1 MSLNQK
7 INGSMLTN
15 EDLYNVFFQE
25 LDFHAWYHDEID
37 TYQEVNNIHAD
48 FFGLMPKSIKN
59 KTVEEIFMRTKEAES
74 FIADNR
80 VVFETGKK
88 LTVEQSI
95 TDQHGKRHILKIKR
109 QPVFS
114 ENKDVKGV
122 LCLGED
128 ITEQRKAEKGLYE
141 REELFQSII
150 ATLPDILLFLDENGR
165 YLKIWTGQNENLY
178 DSRERLLG
186 KKIEEVLPEKQAEV
200 IMKNLSEAL
209 KDVEIKVFEYELEV
223 LGGNKWFEARM
234 IAAGSD
240 RAVMVVRDIS
250 DRVMAQNKIEELHN
264 VAIRLASANNEE
276 VVYELTVEAA
286 ERILEFDVCT
296 LDLVED
302 DMFKVKMTSSGV
314 PDGGSVSGPIE
325 GIGGKVYKNQES
337 HITRDVREEELAN
350 PVKSEYRSAITVPI
364 EEYGI
369 FQVISTE
376 VEKFDKN
383 DLKLTELLV
392 SHTAT
397 AIKRFRAEKEI
408 RYLGF
413 HDKLTGLYNRM
424 FVEEE
429 LKRLDSE
436 RQLPLSIIAG
446 DVNSLKLVNDAFGHK
461 AGDEL
466 LKKIAAILKESCR
479 KEDIIGRFGG
489 DEFTIILPDT
499 SSKEA
504 KNILKRI
511 KINCQN
517 EDSSIIPVSIAL
529 GLATKKS
536 ENEDINEVLKNADTN
551 MYENKIKESEEVK
564 NIVLDTLMGKLGEK
578 EFETEL
584 HCERLKK
591 MAVEIGEELKFN
603 SNEMEKL
610 EKAAYLHDIGMIS
623 TPEKILNKK
632 AKLTDEEW
640 DEIKKHPETGYRI
653 ARSSDKLTDIA
664 NIILHHHERWDGN
677 GYPRGISREEIPIQ
691 ARIISV
697 IDAFDVMVNKSLYEE
712 PFTKDEAI
720 AELYDN
726 AGIQFDPEI
735 VDIFINKILY
745 KFLE

>member
-1 MSLNQK
+1 MVLSLNQK
-7 INGSMLTN
+7 MSNDRLTN
-15 EDLYNVFFQE
+15 EDLFHIFFNE
-25 LDFHAWYHDEID
+25 FDFHAWYHNSVD
-37 TYQEVNNIHAD
+37 TYQKANEIHAD
-48 FFGLMPKSIKN
+48 FFG
-59 KTVEEIFMRTKEAES
+59 VEPGYMSSVNLKDIFLKDEEAEA
-74 FIADNR
+74 FIEDNQ
-80 VVFETGKK
+80 VIFETGRR
-88 LTVEQSI
+88 LTIEQSL
-95 TDQHGKRHILKIKR
+95 TDQYGKKHILKIRR
-109 QPVFS
+109 QPVYS
-114 ENKDVKGV
+114 ETGNIKGI

-128 ITEQRKAEKGLYE
+128 ITEKRKAEKGLYE

-150 ATLPDILLFLDENGR
+150 ATLPDILMFLDDEGK

-178 DSRERLLG
+178 DSRENLLG
-186 KKIEEVLPEKQAEV
+186 KKIEEILPDKQAGL
-200 IMKNLSEAL
+200 IMRNLNEAL
-209 KDVEIKVFEYELEV
+209 KDVEIKVFEYELDV
-223 LGGNKWFEARM
+223 LGGKKWFEARM

-250 DRVMAQNKIEELHN
+250 DRVMAHSKIEELHN
-264 VAIRLASANNEE
+264 VAIKLASTQKEE
-276 VVYELTVEAA
+276 AVYELTVEAA

-302 DMFKVKMTSSGV
+302 NMFKVKMTSSGV
-314 PDGGSVSGPIE
+314 PEGGSVSGPVE
-325 GIGGKVYKNQES
+325 GIGGKVYNNQES

-364 EEYGI
+364 DEYGI

-376 VEKFDKN
+376 VEKFDED
-383 DLKLTELLV
+383 DLRLTELLI

-397 AIKRFRAEKEI
+397 AIKRLRAEKEI

-429 LKRLDSE
+429 LKRLDSQ

-461 AGDEL
+461 AGDDL
-466 LKKIAAILKESCR
+466 LKKVAKILKKSCR
-479 KEDIIGRFGG
+479 QEDIIGRFGG

-499 SSKEA
+499 SGKEGR
-504 KNILKRI
+504 KILKRI
-511 KINCQN
+511 KNNCKK

-529 GLATKKS
+529 GLATK
-536 ENEDINEVLKNADTN
+536 ENESEDINEVLKNADTN
-551 MYENKIKESEEVK
+551 MYENKIRESEEVK
-564 NIVLDTLMGKLGEK
+564 NLVLETLMEKLGEK
-578 EFETEL
+578 EFETKH

-591 MAVEIGEELKFN
+591 MAFEIGQELDFN

-623 TPEKILNKK
+623 TPEEILKK
-632 AKLTDEEW
+632 AGELTADEW
-640 DEIKKHPETGYRI
+640 VEIKKHPETGYRI

-677 GYPRGISREEIPIQ
+677 GYPRGIAGESIPVQ
-691 ARIISV
+691 SRIIAV
-697 IDAFDVMVNKSLYEE
+697 IDSFDVMVNKSLYKE
-712 PFTKDEAI
+712 PLTKEEAI

-726 AGIQFDPEI
+726 AGGQFDPEI
-735 VDIFINKILY
+735 VDIFVKKVL
-745 KFLE
+745 